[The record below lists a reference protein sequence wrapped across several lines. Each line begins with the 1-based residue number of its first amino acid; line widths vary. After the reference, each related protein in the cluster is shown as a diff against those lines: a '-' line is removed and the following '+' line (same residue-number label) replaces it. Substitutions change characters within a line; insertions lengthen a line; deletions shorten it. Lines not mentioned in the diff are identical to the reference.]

1 MLRDRKILVE
11 QEITKLTDKAA
22 HQYLEAVTTQKRIS
36 DDYQYLHT
44 RITELQHER
53 KMIQLLLDKGHE

>member
-11 QEITKLTDKAA
+11 AEITKLTDIAA
-22 HQYLEAVTTQKRIS
+22 HMYLDAMIS
-36 DDYQYLHT
+36 VSTISPEYEQLRE

-53 KMIQLLLDKGHE
+53 KMIQLLLDKGHQ